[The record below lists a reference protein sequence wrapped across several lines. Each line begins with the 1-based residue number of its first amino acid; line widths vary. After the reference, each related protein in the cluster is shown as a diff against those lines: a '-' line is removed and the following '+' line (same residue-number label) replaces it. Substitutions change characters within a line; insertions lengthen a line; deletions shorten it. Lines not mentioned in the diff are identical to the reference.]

1 MTATVAAFIVA
12 YPEFSKAPTAM
23 LTAQLA
29 FAEATVSDTWVA
41 AQRDFVV
48 YLTLADTLACS
59 PWGRDAQLIAADAKT
74 STYRLRLWGLMKG
87 HACLNENRLGTLPA
101 DVPLVDDVDYY

>member
-1 MTATVAAFIVA
+1 MTATTADFIVA
-12 YPEFSKAPTAM
+12 FPEFSKAPTAM

-29 FAEATVSDTWVA
+29 FAEATVSDSWA
-41 AQRDFVV
+41 EARRDFIV

-74 STYRLRLWGLMKG
+74 STYRLRLWGLMKRRPPR
-87 HACLNENRLGTLPA
+87 HATLRRSL
-101 DVPLVDDVDYY
+101 DG